1 MVDMMLSCAESNYIC
16 SFFSEG
22 REMKMVGDTKL
33 VLLVPSCVDGWT
45 ATGGLVAPA
54 RGR

>member
-1 MVDMMLSCAESNYIC
+1 MQGPTIFVL
-16 SFFSEG
+16 FSEG

-54 RGR
+54 PCGR